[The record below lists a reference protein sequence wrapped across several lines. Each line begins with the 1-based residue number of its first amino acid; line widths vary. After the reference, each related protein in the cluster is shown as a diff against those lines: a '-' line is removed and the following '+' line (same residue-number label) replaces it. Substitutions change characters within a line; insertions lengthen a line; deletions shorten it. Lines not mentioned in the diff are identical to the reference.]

1 MRSKHLMGGLAALML
16 SALLAITLISNSQ
29 RKASP
34 SVKIMLNFPETREPF
49 RVFRGQEL
57 CAEGESYC
65 EHPCDAFYTVTG
77 KPTDC
82 FCKCTVNPHSF
93 AKGDVICTC
102 PDSPIS
108 SENDFYPHP
117 PNVTNATEAPAAEG
131 ASTQARAERP
141 IILRSMALPRRA
153 SLLISPYNVPAF
165 AQEQPPRGLSYKWAA
180 APPLFAGPAAFA
192 PTARRSPQGLWVGAP
207 PPMNPPNGDYPGGS
221 SGIPLDGYIGFDTG
235 YMEDGPYHGMYEP
248 LLDAGLYAG
257 RARRPQFVAAPRPGR
272 WA

>member
-1 MRSKHLMGGLAALML
+1 MHRQPTFLCKGLNVSAANPTYLN
-16 SALLAITLISNSQ
+16 LIFFVYHAQ
-29 RKASP
+29 
-34 SVKIMLNFPETREPF
+34 
-49 RVFRGQEL
+49 
-57 CAEGESYC
+57 
-65 EHPCDAFYTVTG
+65 
-77 KPTDC
+77 
-82 FCKCTVNPHSF
+82 
-93 AKGDVICTC
+93 GDVICTC

-131 ASTQARAERP
+131 ASNQARAERP

-207 PPMNPPNGDYPGGS
+207 PPMNPPNGDYPVRLCSHPTTTAPTHPPTTLGCLFRTISDQLSKPVDTFRGS
-221 SGIPLDGYIGFDTG
+221 SLDIGGTREMKNNG
-235 YMEDGPYHGMYEP
+235 ARGVC
-248 LLDAGLYAG
+248 AG
-257 RARRPQFVAAPRPGR
+257 RLLGHSA
-272 WA
+272 